1 MFPRN
6 FPSTGG
12 GLRKE
17 NGLKVPVEQN
27 NNRKTVSSLE
37 DRKVERMMRAKGGDT
52 SYARVCKEWKRGED
66 DRKDRETGD
75 SGNEWIV
82 QMSRKERRRV
92 RERERGIITRKGG
105 HLLTVAGGKGCLELE
120 TDRRPS

>member
-12 GLRKE
+12 GLQKE

-92 RERERGIITRKGG
+92 RERERE
-105 HLLTVAGGKGCLELE
+105 EL
-120 TDRRPS
+120 